1 METIFPTGTGYA
13 AMFLVSARKN
23 PATSTEVQRTGTV
36 VLKRTYA
43 INSTTQTVAPDS
55 RALPIFMQDRPAN
68 LLLNSD
74 FESPLFDGDGNP
86 IDWLPENAEIEPYP
100 NPDVI
105 DPLDTPYLWL
115 QVTGSST
122 GRVVQTLTFDEPVG
136 GRAFTFRLEVSASA
150 ATQIQNVQ
158 LEADGNSSGI
168 VSLCTL
174 DSSVTTNMTKK
185 QRSGVWPAE
194 LEATEM
200 RVVLR
205 PASTA
210 GVTVWYDNVQVEER
224 GYETVYN
231 PATTLLYEHD
241 LAAYKP
247 EGDLIVLGYAGAVGT
262 NNNRVVRVNGTTYL
276 SRTLTSTLAPEK
288 SLFGWEARVGTPRET
303 QAGKYDN
310 HEPGETLPP
319 KFDNR
324 FYNGYRRD
332 AANAPL
338 AYLPANAQI
347 EIERGGSITYRFRL
361 AGDTAAASYFTYR
374 GSGPD
379 DEDRWQQTHV
389 PMHLDTLVIEP
400 EKNRCYAVWRGVWFY
415 DSRPEEA
422 YRRLLVKASELTLSR
437 FSK

>member
-1 METIFPTGTGYA
+1 METTFPTGTGYA
-13 AMFLVSARKN
+13 AMFLVSVRKN
-23 PATSTEVQRTGTV
+23 PATPTEVQRTGTV

-43 INSTTQTVAPDS
+43 INSTTQTIAPDS
-55 RALPIFMQDRPAN
+55 HALPIFLQDRSAN

-86 IDWLPENAEIEPYP
+86 IDWLPENAVIEPFTD
-100 NPDVI
+100 PDV
-105 DPLDTPYLWL
+105 PEPVAPPFPWL
-115 QVTGSST
+115 QVTGSPN
-122 GRVVQTLTFDEPVG
+122 GRVVQTLTFDEPLG
-136 GRAFTFRLEVSASA
+136 GRAFTFRLDSSADTV
-150 ATQIQNVQ
+150 TQIQNVQ
-158 LEADGNSSGI
+158 LEADGNSGSI

-205 PASTA
+205 PAATA
-210 GVTVWYDNVQVEER
+210 GITVWYDHVQVEER
-224 GYETVYN
+224 SYETVYN

-247 EGDLIVLGYAGAVGT
+247 EGDLIVLGYAGAAGS

-276 SRTLTSTLAPEK
+276 SRTLSSTSPPEK

-303 QAGKYDN
+303 QAGNYDN
-310 HEPGETLPP
+310 HEPGDTLPP
-319 KFDNR
+319 TFDNL

-332 AANAPL
+332 ATNTPL
-338 AYLPANAQI
+338 AYLPATAQI
-347 EIERGGSITYRFRL
+347 EIERGGSVTYSFRL
-361 AGDTAAASYFTYR
+361 AGDTAAASYFTYP

-379 DEDRWQQTHV
+379 DKDHWQQIRV

-400 EKNRCYAVWRGVWFY
+400 EKNRCYAVWRGVWPY
-415 DSRPEEA
+415 DSRPEEG
-422 YRRLLVKASELTLSR
+422 YRRLLVNASD
-437 FSK
+437 